1 MEFHPLANAFPLLEG
16 AEFDELVA
24 SIRARG
30 QLEKIIARLAT
41 IGDGGACACDP
52 RGFSMSRF
60 FPANTRS

>member
-30 QLEKIIARLAT
+30 QLEKIIVFEDPIL
-41 IGDGGACACDP
+41 DGRNRYRACLVAGVEP
-52 RGFSMSRF
+52 V
-60 FPANTRS
+60 